1 MSGHVVATLM
11 ARESTRRNMTH
22 PRPHGRAAA
31 ALRLQA
37 WAHRLDS
44 SLTAPPRARLQG

>member
-1 MSGHVVATLM
+1 MSGHVVAILM

-22 PRPHGRAAA
+22 PRPHGRTAA

-37 WAHRLDS
+37 WAHRLDPS
-44 SLTAPPRARLQG
+44 AVAPPRAQLQG